1 MKIITWN
8 INGYRSITGQNPSKR
23 YDKINNENKLFD
35 FIKNSNP
42 DIICLQ
48 ETKANIEQISEEL
61 RFPKDFSGEYFSAQR
76 KGYSGVA
83 TFVKQ
88 NNNMEGRMQ
97 YAPTKPQ
104 FNDRRGVLHTPCN
117 NTPCKDE
124 SNHQNG
130 FGIEKFDAE
139 GRVIA
144 THFSDFSLLNVYFP
158 NGKKDEIR
166 LQYKLDFY
174 KSLFDY
180 AEKLRKTQPNIII
193 CGDYNTAHK
202 PIDLARPKENEKISG
217 FLPIERE
224 KLRKTQPN
232 IIICGDYNTAH
243 KPIDLARPK
252 ENEKISGF
260 LPIEREKLDEICS
273 LGYVDAFRIF
283 NKEAEQYSW
292 WSNLG
297 QARARNVGWRIDYF
311 FVTENLVP
319 QIKNCYLEPTVF
331 GSDHCPVVLEL

>member
-224 KLRKTQPN
+224 KL
-232 IIICGDYNTAH
+232 
-243 KPIDLARPK
+243 
-252 ENEKISGF
+252 
-260 LPIEREKLDEICS
+260 DEICS

>member
-224 KLRKTQPN
+224 KLDK
-232 IIICGDYNTAH
+232 
-243 KPIDLARPK
+243 
-252 ENEKISGF
+252 
-260 LPIEREKLDEICS
+260 ICS

-331 GSDHCPVVLEL
+331 GSDHCPVVLELQLAPLSF